1 MSQNF
6 IQTETPSVIS
16 PCNIETP
23 KRATNAQTNL
33 GNKTESTTYSS
44 ARLKKLINSQ
54 SKNLHVSKSLM
65 DLDLGKK

>member
-6 IQTETPSVIS
+6 TLTETPSVLS
-16 PCNIETP
+16 PSNIETP
-23 KRATNAQTNL
+23 KKTQNAKTNN

-44 ARLKKLINSQ
+44 ARLKKLMNSQ
-54 SKNLHVSKSLM
+54 SKNLHVSKSLI